1 MRYGHTATKRQ
12 MPSRSHIEEAVNVAY
27 PPAAP
32 PHPLHRRIFTPPD
45 ITTGRLHAQY

>member
-1 MRYGHTATKRQ
+1 MGTPLPKD
-12 MPSRSHIEEAVNVAY
+12 SRSHIEEAVNVAY

-45 ITTGRLHAQY
+45 ITTGQLHAQY